1 MNKDTQNYWFSEM
14 GIWGSNPVETFE
26 FGPEH
31 HANIHE
37 AFDYVSDWR
46 VGEFMAYLQGK
57 PHAFE
62 QASTALGFEDA
73 CLACERLAEQ
83 FEEESK

>member
-1 MNKDTQNYWFSEM
+1 MNKETQSYWWSEM

-31 HANIHE
+31 HADMYE
-37 AFDYVSDWR
+37 AFEYVSDWR
-46 VGEFMAYLQGK
+46 VGEFIAYLQNQ

-62 QASTALGFEDA
+62 QASTALGFEKA
-73 CLACERLAEQ
+73 CLVCERLAEQ
-83 FEEESK
+83 FEEAR